1 MIGIVSSSAWA
12 ACEVIKE
19 TCLQGP
25 ETRIIGGEEIY
36 RECWQW
42 ETVSE
47 CESGGSVN
55 YCEPLESLSSCQ
67 QTETN
72 CLESSKPGVCEV
84 RENAYSCETPLEEV
98 PEGITELPI
107 KTEVTD
113 RFETDKYC
121 EAAVDSA
128 CSQTQ
133 MICTAPDETRVVDG
147 VEVTLPCW
155 EREFNFS
162 CVIRPENPS

>member
-1 MIGIVSSSAWA
+1 MPLVLLLLISIVSSSAWA
-12 ACEVIKE
+12 ACEVTKE

-55 YCEPLESLSSCQ
+55 YCEPLENLSSCQ

-84 RENAYSCETPLEEV
+84 RELSL
-98 PEGITELPI
+98 IHI
-107 KTEVTD
+107 
-113 RFETDKYC
+113 
-121 EAAVDSA
+121 
-128 CSQTQ
+128 
-133 MICTAPDETRVVDG
+133 
-147 VEVTLPCW
+147 
-155 EREFNFS
+155 
-162 CVIRPENPS
+162 